1 MAAVPRERHYR
12 SERHTIVRVQSQTGG
27 QMGVV
32 SEESQSVQ
40 EQS

>member
-1 MAAVPRERHYR
+1 MAAVLRERDYR
-12 SERHTIVRVQSQTGG
+12 SERHRIAMVQSQTG